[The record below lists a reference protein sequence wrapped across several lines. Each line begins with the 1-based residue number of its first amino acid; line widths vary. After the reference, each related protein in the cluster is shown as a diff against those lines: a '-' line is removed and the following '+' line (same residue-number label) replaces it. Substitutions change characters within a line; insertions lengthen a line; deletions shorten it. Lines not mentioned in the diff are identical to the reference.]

1 MKGVLLNVV
10 GKILHKF
17 VYKSLPSNIENV
29 FIMMG
34 GPSLDSE
41 KESLSKKWSLS
52 ITANLTDPSVHM
64 NRVNASL
71 YVHCF
76 SDPSILS
83 NKGKFSSFKK
93 IVRFSRRHQYL
104 ILVPTN
110 YLKSWF
116 VFVAMLKGEVKIY
129 NQNYSFQ
136 NNGIVFEKY
145 SYPNMNTIFLDC
157 ALPLAV
163 YSGAK
168 SIYVSGFDANYGI
181 ATSKQYST
189 SVMPG
194 SMLEVI
200 DNSWSDVVQ
209 NNAELII
216 TIVKAFSDTDIV
228 FSHHSGFYRFL
239 EKRGNLS
246 HE

>member
-1 MKGVLLNVV
+1 MKYVLLNVI
-10 GKILHKF
+10 GKILHKL
-17 VYKSLPSNIENV
+17 VYKSLPVNIENV
-29 FIMMG
+29 FVMMG

-41 KESLSKKWSLS
+41 DDSLSKKWSLS
-52 ITANLTDPSVHM
+52 ITANLADPSVHM
-64 NRVNASL
+64 NKVNASL
-71 YVHCF
+71 YAHCF

-83 NKGKFSSFKK
+83 DKGKFCSFKK
-93 IVRFSRRHQYL
+93 IVNFSRRNPYL
-104 ILVPTN
+104 VLVPST

-136 NNGIVFEKY
+136 NKGIVFEKY
-145 SYPNMNTIFLDC
+145 SYPNMKTIFLDC

-168 SIYVSGFDANYGI
+168 SIYVSGFDANYGS
-181 ATSKQYST
+181 AKSKLYST

-194 SMLEVI
+194 SIFEEV
-200 DNSWSDVVQ
+200 DSRWSDVVR
-209 NNAELII
+209 NNTELIVA
-216 TIVKAFSDTDIV
+216 IVEGFSDTRIS
-228 FSHHSGFYRFL
+228 FSRYSGFYQYQQ
-239 EKRGNLS
+239 KRKSVS